1 MSPPDPIPTP
11 YPTAPAPLLYLP
23 QPVNPPLVYAYPG
36 MTGAPIKKY
45 PLQMDAL
52 PVPRGWVP
60 DAWFKAFN
68 AADSQIYNLVGKDC
82 RISKRK
88 RESGETR
95 VRALRLWER
104 YPMNKVM
111 WAEMGR
117 ENTDAEVAVMEQ
129 EEEESAEEEEDEEE
143 EDGDEE
149 SGDDEEVEERGTEI
163 AWEQEVEESEEGEDE
178 EIVEEMDVDGDSS
191 EEAYDM
197 SYLFE
202 EF

>member
-1 MSPPDPIPTP
+1 MRNLTFSLANAKTTKIM
-11 YPTAPAPLLYLP
+11 
-23 QPVNPPLVYAYPG
+23 YAYPG
-36 MTGAPIKKY
+36 MPGAPIKKY

-60 DAWFKAFN
+60 DAWFKAYN
-68 AADSQIYNLVGKDC
+68 AADSQIYHLVGRDC

-95 VRALRLWER
+95 ERALMLWER
-104 YPMNKVM
+104 YPINKVM
-111 WAEMGR
+111 WAERGR
-117 ENTDAEVAVMEQ
+117 EDRGAEVAEVAVVEEE
-129 EEEESAEEEEDEEE
+129 EEEESGDESEEEEEDN
-143 EDGDEE
+143 DGDDEEEE
-149 SGDDEEVEERGTEI
+149 SGDEEEVEERGAEI
-163 AWEQEVEESEEGEDE
+163 VWEQQEVEESEEGEDTE
-178 EIVEEMDVDGDSS
+178 MVDAMDVDGDSS

>member
-1 MSPPDPIPTP
+1 M
-11 YPTAPAPLLYLP
+11 
-23 QPVNPPLVYAYPG
+23 YAYPS

-60 DAWFKAFN
+60 DAWFKAYN
-68 AADSQIYNLVGKDC
+68 AADSQIYHLVGKDC

-117 ENTDAEVAVMEQ
+117 EDREAEVARMEVAVME
-129 EEEESAEEEEDEEE
+129 EDEESAEEEEKSAGEE
-143 EDGDEE
+143 DEE

-163 AWEQEVEESEEGEDE
+163 VWKQEVEESEEREDE

>member
-1 MSPPDPIPTP
+1 MGNLTL
-11 YPTAPAPLLYLP
+11 TKRKKLP
-23 QPVNPPLVYAYPG
+23 GSVMYAYPG
-36 MTGAPIKKY
+36 MTGAPVKKY

-60 DAWFKAFN
+60 DAWFKAYN

-117 ENTDAEVAVMEQ
+117 EDREADVEVAEVAVME
-129 EEEESAEEEEDEEE
+129 EEEESGEEEEEEEEDDE
-143 EDGDEE
+143 EE
-149 SGDDEEVEERGTEI
+149 SGDEEEAEERGTEI
-163 AWEQEVEESEEGEDE
+163 VWEQEVEESEKGEDE
-178 EIVEEMDVDGDSS
+178 EAVEEMDVDGDSS

-202 EF
+202 EY

>member
-1 MSPPDPIPTP
+1 
-11 YPTAPAPLLYLP
+11 
-23 QPVNPPLVYAYPG
+23 
-36 MTGAPIKKY
+36 
-45 PLQMDAL
+45 MDAL

-60 DAWFKAFN
+60 DAWFKAYN

-95 VRALRLWER
+95 ERALRLWER
-104 YPMNKVM
+104 YPMNKIM
-111 WAEMGR
+111 WAERAR
-117 ENTDAEVAVMEQ
+117 EDRGAEVAVMEEQ
-129 EEEESAEEEEDEEE
+129 EEEESEEESGDQEETEDDDDDE
-143 EDGDEE
+143 DEE
-149 SGDDEEVEERGTEI
+149 SGDDEEMGERGSEMV
-163 AWEQEVEESEEGEDE
+163 WKQEVEESEEGEDE
-178 EIVEEMDVDGDSS
+178 EIVDEMDVDGDSS

>member
-1 MSPPDPIPTP
+1 MP
-11 YPTAPAPLLYLP
+11 
-23 QPVNPPLVYAYPG
+23 
-36 MTGAPIKKY
+36 GAPIKKY

-60 DAWFKAFN
+60 DAWFKAYN

-95 VRALRLWER
+95 ERALRLWER

-111 WAEMGR
+111 WAERAR
-117 ENTDAEVAVMEQ
+117 EDRGAEVAVMEEQ
-129 EEEESAEEEEDEEE
+129 EEEESEDESGDQEE
-143 EDGDEE
+143 AEDDDDDEDEE
-149 SGDDEEVEERGTEI
+149 SGDEEEVGERGTEI
-163 AWEQEVEESEEGEDE
+163 VWKQEVEESEEGEDE
-178 EIVEEMDVDGDSS
+178 EIVDEMDVDGDSS

>member
-1 MSPPDPIPTP
+1 MV
-11 YPTAPAPLLYLP
+11 
-23 QPVNPPLVYAYPG
+23 QGVH
-36 MTGAPIKKY
+36 
-45 PLQMDAL
+45 
-52 PVPRGWVP
+52 
-60 DAWFKAFN
+60 

-117 ENTDAEVAVMEQ
+117 EDREAEVARMEVAVMEQ
-129 EEEESAEEEEDEEE
+129 EEEESAEDEEDEE

-149 SGDDEEVEERGTEI
+149 SGDDEEVEVRGTEI
-163 AWEQEVEESEEGEDE
+163 VWEQEVEESEEGEDE